1 MIRYWKT
8 LQSSQ
13 HEKMLVSLHSFLEP
27 KLCQLIDLG
36 FVEFERMTTWR
47 VLESWICH
55 ITYVV
60 SYFGGSARKRRETT
74 KKKHVQC
81 RFNGGMFIL
90 EPAEPKFQKLRERLL
105 DDGSV
110 DTVFSS
116 HSHTQK
122 QTKGRYTARALKTTL
137 LRHSTQTLLDK
148 HLDFAQNFNSLA
160 ILNKMHSNKCLWKST
175 NFHWWVNN
183 PTFHCW
189 NCITVSSLVRLRQTQ
204 PRSGGHGGIQWFGL
218 KYYITCHQFFAMEKP
233 QSSGMA
239 LRMFVVFAYILSSN
253 RVIKR
258 FSGCK
263 HYLDIST
270 QISLYPP
277 YIRAVSM
284 PTAFP
289 NSFFVDINFLCFLS
303 SSNTWILI
311 ETMLARFFCHVP
323 KMLRTLAQVFSERSL
338 SVLPATGGR
347 CGRMLAKRVDRAL
360 KLKWRFNTFHRLR
373 CCHFSSVWG
382 GGVLYFLF
390 KPLSGSQQLRLVFKK
405 DCCRCSFQQG
415 NSWLMLVQVVRKSC
429 SSRGCTEG
437 HPTSVL
443 LYLRKSTTSS
453 HGMWTILPCRQTN
466 MRLGHVVRFSVI

>member
-1 MIRYWKT
+1 MVT
-8 LQSSQ
+8 VASSDLAWTVTVHQ
-13 HEKMLVSLHSFLEP
+13 AFLV
-27 KLCQLIDLG
+27 
-36 FVEFERMTTWR
+36 
-47 VLESWICH
+47 
-55 ITYVV
+55 
-60 SYFGGSARKRRETT
+60 
-74 KKKHVQC
+74 
-81 RFNGGMFIL
+81 
-90 EPAEPKFQKLRERLL
+90 
-105 DDGSV
+105 
-110 DTVFSS
+110 
-116 HSHTQK
+116 
-122 QTKGRYTARALKTTL
+122 
-137 LRHSTQTLLDK
+137 
-148 HLDFAQNFNSLA
+148 
-160 ILNKMHSNKCLWKST
+160 
-175 NFHWWVNN
+175 
-183 PTFHCW
+183 
-189 NCITVSSLVRLRQTQ
+189 
-204 PRSGGHGGIQWFGL
+204 
-218 KYYITCHQFFAMEKP
+218 EKP
-233 QSSGMA
+233 QLHGIEDVCC
-239 LRMFVVFAYILSSN
+239 FCFPSSN

-323 KMLRTLAQVFSERSL
+323 KMLCTLAQVFSERSL

-347 CGRMLAKRVDRAL
+347 CSRMLAKRVDRAL

-443 LYLRKSTTSS
+443 LFLRKSTTSS